1 MTTAATDHK
10 PHGDASQ
17 ARPTLQDAIEAA
29 GSPVRLLWTP
39 GVEPWTVPV
48 MQPEFAGWS
57 AEQQA
62 WRTSVALFDL
72 SFHMFDTVFEGPD
85 ATRALSQTSA
95 NDFDRFAIGQAKQF
109 VPVAADGN
117 IIVDGILLREA
128 ENRYILTGVPAS
140 QNWVAYHARAE
151 GLDVEV
157 TCDPD
162 SSVRRDRDPVLFRF
176 QIQGPR
182 AGEVGERLFDEPL
195 PATKFFHSTAA
206 TIGGHPVRV
215 LRHGMA
221 GQAGYEI
228 IGDFAGHDAVR
239 EAILTAGEPADIAP
253 VGGKAYFTNGVES
266 GWIPTPTPAIYTDPG
281 LADYRRELS
290 AFSYEGKKP
299 LSGSFYSDDITDYYV
314 SPWELGYGR
323 SIHLEHD
330 FIGREALRDAK
341 DRVRRRRVTLVLD
354 PAGTTAALGS
364 ADGYFNGYGR
374 YRIERNGKL
383 VGMTFWTS
391 RIGPLGRV
399 LSLSLVDAE
408 AAEPGTEVEVVWGE
422 HPGHGVAPEADLGFP
437 RIRAVVHGSPYDHFA
452 RTSYRA
458 D

>member
-1 MTTAATDHK
+1 MNT
-10 PHGDASQ
+10 
-17 ARPTLQDAIEAA
+17 ARPTLQNAIDRA
-29 GSPVRLLWTP
+29 GSAVRLLWTP

-48 MQPEFAGWS
+48 VQPEFTGWA

-62 WRTSVALFDL
+62 WRSSVALFDL
-72 SFHMFDTVFEGPD
+72 SFHMSDTVFEGPD
-85 ATRALSQTSA
+85 ATTALSQTSA
-95 NDFDRFAIGQAKQF
+95 NDFGRFAVGQAKQF

-117 IIVDGILLREA
+117 IITDGILLREA

-140 QNWVAYHARAE
+140 QNWVAHHARKN
-151 GLDVEV
+151 GLDVEI
-157 TCDPD
+157 TTDPD

-182 AGEVGERLFDEPL
+182 AADVGQRLFDEPL
-195 PATKFFHSTAA
+195 PETRFFHSVMTAIA
-206 TIGGHPVRV
+206 GHPVRV

-221 GQAGYEI
+221 GQAGYEL
-228 IGDFAGHDAVR
+228 IGDFADYGAVR
-239 EAILTAGEPADIAP
+239 DAILAAGAPVGIAP

-266 GWIPTPTPAIYTDPG
+266 GWIPTPTPAIYTDPT
-281 LADYRRELS
+281 LADYRQELS

-330 FIGREALRDAK
+330 FIGRDALRAAK
-341 DRVRRRRVTLVLD
+341 DQVRRRKVTLELE
-354 PAGTTAALGS
+354 PAGIDATLGS
-364 ADGYFNGYGR
+364 GDGYFNGYGR
-374 YRIERNGKL
+374 YRIERNGQL

-399 LSLSLVDAE
+399 LSLSLVDA
-408 AAEPGTEVEVVWGE
+408 AASTPGTEVELIWGE
-422 HPGHGVAPEADLGFP
+422 HPGHGTAPDADLGFP
-437 RIRAVVHGSPYDHFA
+437 RIRATVHVSPYDEHA
-452 RTSYRA
+452 RTAYRA
-458 D
+458 A